1 MSAIVP
7 FRFAVESHPFTV
19 IEVDGVNHQPLT
31 ATSLSISAGQR
42 YSVVLHANQQ
52 IANYWIAYPSKFLG
66 DTTTITNPNYNGT
79 EAYAILSYQGAPDGW
94 EPTTPQLI
102 AENGAMEGGSGALQE
117 YQLKVCNI
125 LQSLSAKFMS
135 YESRWW
141 IPLHLVETG
150 PTLSLSLTSLRPG
163 PEAAPPLASATNGW

>member
-7 FRFAVESHPFTV
+7 FRFAVEAHSFTV
-19 IEVDGVNHQPLT
+19 IEVDGVNHQPVT

-42 YSVVLHANQQ
+42 YSIILHANQQ

-66 DTTTITNPNYNGT
+66 DTTTVTNPNYNGT
-79 EAYAILSYQGAPDGW
+79 EAYAILWYQGAPDGL

-102 AENGAMEGGSGALQE
+102 AESSTMEGGSGALQE
-117 YQLKVCNI
+117 YQLKVCNYFQF
-125 LQSLSAKFMS
+125 LLANLML

-150 PTLSLSLTSLRPG
+150 LTSLSSLISLLPD
-163 PEAAPPLASATNGW
+163 PEAAQLLASATGGW